1 MSRHQD
7 MLPPYDTLQHKD
19 NKNAC
24 RCCTTKMLHPH
35 HKVLSGVGG
44 GEGGMSQPLKDT
56 QEATIKQTGTAMVNN
71 E

>member
-7 MLPPYDTLQHKD
+7 MLPPYDMLQHKD

-24 RCCTTKMLHPH
+24 CCCTTKMLHPH
-35 HKVLSGVGG
+35 HKVLSGVRG